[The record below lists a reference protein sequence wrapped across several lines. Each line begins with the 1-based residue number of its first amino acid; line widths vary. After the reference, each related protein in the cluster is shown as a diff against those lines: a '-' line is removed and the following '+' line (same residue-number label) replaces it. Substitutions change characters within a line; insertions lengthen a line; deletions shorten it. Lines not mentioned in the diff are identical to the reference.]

1 VNLKNLQNQWI
12 HAEAAYMK
20 KLENKEELILANS
33 LDSKATTNFWTVF
46 NEWCTEVEAMATSD
60 DEMKSLCAKL
70 MTRKRIQR
78 GINCSPTMLSKLLS
92 HPSFNMYNENVVRR
106 EFGLLARPMWMEW
119 DEFERALCRC
129 PKELPVY
136 TQANSLLHT
145 YGLEVTMSI
154 DPPNTGVLED
164 IGKSSYFILFNVSK
178 LRHMCLQVPD
188 NIEEEDTLLQLR
200 GVVEA
205 TAIKFKKE
213 FLKKGPMRAI
223 LRNLDRQTK
232 KTVKVI

>member
-1 VNLKNLQNQWI
+1 
-12 HAEAAYMK
+12 MK

-33 LDSKATTNFWTVF
+33 LDSEATTNFWTVF
-46 NEWCTEVEAMATSD
+46 NEWCTEVEGMATLD
-60 DEMKSLCAKL
+60 DEMKSLCAEL

-78 GINCSPTMLSKLLS
+78 GVNCSPTMLSKLLS
-92 HPSFNMYNENVVRR
+92 HPLFNMYNENVVRR